1 MSSAMSRSTLLL
13 CVILVFAASSA
24 VVADDAALQRKSAA
38 VEAMKRATEFFR
50 AQVASH
56 GGYVYHYSI
65 DLKQRW
71 GEGEATKDQIWVQ
84 PPGTPTV
91 GLAYV
96 AAYKATGDRYY
107 LEAIDEVA
115 QALIYGQLKSGG
127 WTNCIDFD
135 PKGTLVAQYR
145 NGRGKGKNNS
155 SLDDGQT
162 QTAIRFMIQADAAF
176 EFKNAAIHDSATRA
190 LDALLA
196 AQFPSGG
203 FPQVWTGPVAKHE
216 PVQANFPKHD
226 YRTEGRIKN
235 YWDMPTLNDNV
246 CVHVAHT
253 LRDAYQTYQDEK
265 YLHALKKLGD
275 FLLLAQMPE
284 PQPAWAQ
291 QYNLQMQPIW
301 ARKFEPPAIA
311 GHESQNIVELLIEIA
326 ALTGD
331 RKYLSTLPKAINYL
345 QRSRLPD
352 GQIAR
357 YYELE
362 TNRPL
367 YMQRSGDQYSL
378 TFDDSDLPS
387 HYSWKSKSQVSK
399 LQRLLDNYGKPAKPK
414 KYTDA
419 EVIQIIEALDAEG
432 RWITTATGER
442 LVGQAKLNRGEQ
454 FISSAAFSDNI
465 TALSTYLASSKE

>member
-1 MSSAMSRSTLLL
+1 MSRSTLLL